1 MKSLDCLVPPQK
13 DDNSPSLSNEAA
25 NMVVDAIVATLKDIT
40 EVNKNNISE
49 ITNNFEKSLEK
60 FVSKD
65 ESSDK
70 QEKEESEKEESEK
83 ESSNE

>member
-65 ESSDK
+65 ESNNGP
-70 QEKEESEKEESEK
+70 EKEESGEEQN
-83 ESSNE
+83 NE

>member
-60 FVSKD
+60 FVSKE
-65 ESSDK
+65 ESSGES
-70 QEKEESEKEESEK
+70 EKEESGKEESEK

>member
-70 QEKEESEKEESEK
+70 PEKDESEKEESEK
-83 ESSNE
+83 EQNNE

>member
-70 QEKEESEKEESEK
+70 PEKESEKEEPEK
-83 ESSNE
+83 EQNNE

>member
-70 QEKEESEKEESEK
+70 PEKEESEKEESEK
-83 ESSNE
+83 EQNNE

>member
-65 ESSDK
+65 ESSGEP
-70 QEKEESEKEESEK
+70 EKKESEKEESEK
-83 ESSNE
+83 ESNNE

>member
-65 ESSDK
+65 ESSGEP
-70 QEKEESEKEESEK
+70 EKEESEKEHN
-83 ESSNE
+83 NE

>member
-70 QEKEESEKEESEK
+70 LEKEESEKEESEK
-83 ESSNE
+83 EQKNE

>member
-25 NMVVDAIVATLKDIT
+25 TMVVDAIVATLKDIT

-65 ESSDK
+65 ESSG
-70 QEKEESEKEESEK
+70 EPEKEESEK
-83 ESSNE
+83 ESNNE

>member
-65 ESSDK
+65 EP
-70 QEKEESEKEESEK
+70 EKEESEKEESEK
-83 ESSNE
+83 EQNNE

>member
-70 QEKEESEKEESEK
+70 PEKEESEKEESEK

>member
-60 FVSKD
+60 FVKKG
-65 ESSDK
+65 ESRGG

>member
-70 QEKEESEKEESEK
+70 PEKEESEKEEPEK
-83 ESSNE
+83 EHNNE

>member
-65 ESSDK
+65 ESSG
-70 QEKEESEKEESEK
+70 ESEKEESEK
-83 ESSNE
+83 EDSEKESNNE

>member
-13 DDNSPSLSNEAA
+13 DDNSPSLSNEAS

-70 QEKEESEKEESEK
+70 PEKEESEKEESEK

>member
-65 ESSDK
+65 ESSGE
-70 QEKEESEKEESEK
+70 QEKKESEKEESEK
-83 ESSNE
+83 EQNNE

>member
-70 QEKEESEKEESEK
+70 PEKEESEKAESEK

>member
-70 QEKEESEKEESEK
+70 PEKEESEKEEFEK
-83 ESSNE
+83 EQNNE

>member
-65 ESSDK
+65 EL
-70 QEKEESEKEESEK
+70 EKEESEKEESEK
-83 ESSNE
+83 EHNNE

>member
-65 ESSDK
+65 ESSGK
-70 QEKEESEKEESEK
+70 PEKEESEKEESEK
-83 ESSNE
+83 EQNNE

>member
-13 DDNSPSLSNEAA
+13 DDNSPSLSNEAT
-25 NMVVDAIVATLKDIT
+25 NMAVDAIVATLKDIT

-70 QEKEESEKEESEK
+70 PEKEESEKEESEK

>member
-65 ESSDK
+65 ESSG
-70 QEKEESEKEESEK
+70 EPEKEESEK
-83 ESSNE
+83 ESEKEQNNE

>member
-25 NMVVDAIVATLKDIT
+25 NMAVDAIVATLKDIT

-65 ESSDK
+65 ESNNEP
-70 QEKEESEKEESEK
+70 EKEESEKEQNNEEK
-83 ESSNE
+83 

>member
-25 NMVVDAIVATLKDIT
+25 KMVVDAIVATLKDIT

-70 QEKEESEKEESEK
+70 PEKEESEKEESEK

>member
-65 ESSDK
+65 ESSDEP
-70 QEKEESEKEESEK
+70 EKEESEKEKSEK
-83 ESSNE
+83 ESNNE

>member
-65 ESSDK
+65 ESSGEP
-70 QEKEESEKEESEK
+70 EKEESEKEESEK
-83 ESSNE
+83 EQNNE

>member
-13 DDNSPSLSNEAA
+13 DDNSPSLSNEDA

-65 ESSDK
+65 ESSS
-70 QEKEESEKEESEK
+70 ESEKEESEK
-83 ESSNE
+83 EENNE

>member
-65 ESSDK
+65 ELSGEP
-70 QEKEESEKEESEK
+70 EKEESEKEESEK
-83 ESSNE
+83 ESNNE

>member
-65 ESSDK
+65 ESNNEP
-70 QEKEESEKEESEK
+70 EKEESEKEHN
-83 ESSNE
+83 NE

>member
-13 DDNSPSLSNEAA
+13 DDNSPSLSNEAS

-65 ESSDK
+65 ESNNEPD
-70 QEKEESEKEESEK
+70 KEESE
-83 ESSNE
+83 NEQNNE

>member
-65 ESSDK
+65 ESSNEA
-70 QEKEESEKEESEK
+70 EKDESEEEPN
-83 ESSNE
+83 NE

>member
-70 QEKEESEKEESEK
+70 SEKEESEK
-83 ESSNE
+83 EQNNE

>member
-70 QEKEESEKEESEK
+70 PEKEESEKEESEK
-83 ESSNE
+83 ESNNE

>member
-65 ESSDK
+65 ESSDEPEK
-70 QEKEESEKEESEK
+70 EESRKEESEKEPN
-83 ESSNE
+83 NE

>member
-13 DDNSPSLSNEAA
+13 DDNAPSLSNEAA

-49 ITNNFEKSLEK
+49 ITNNLEK
-60 FVSKD
+60 
-65 ESSDK
+65 
-70 QEKEESEKEESEK
+70 
-83 ESSNE
+83 

>member
-70 QEKEESEKEESEK
+70 PEKEESEKEESEK
-83 ESSNE
+83 EHNNE

>member
-60 FVSKD
+60 FVSNGEPSG
-65 ESSDK
+65 ES
-70 QEKEESEKEESEK
+70 EKEESEKEESEK

>member
-70 QEKEESEKEESEK
+70 PEKEESEKEESEK
-83 ESSNE
+83 EPNNE

>member
-65 ESSDK
+65 ESSGE

-83 ESSNE
+83 ESNNE

>member
-25 NMVVDAIVATLKDIT
+25 NMVVDAIVTPLKDIT

-65 ESSDK
+65 ESSG
-70 QEKEESEKEESEK
+70 ESEKEESEK
-83 ESSNE
+83 EENNE